1 MKYKPWPK
9 KERIYYSD
17 LVYAVTGETIGWRKV
32 KKIIPLVYQLAIAQ
46 KTAGIAMMSLRKAGL
61 LGGKK

>member
-17 LVYAVTGETIGWRKV
+17 LVYAVTGETMFARRARKF
-32 KKIIPLVYQLAIAQ
+32 IPLLYHLAIANRCISI
-46 KTAGIAMMSLRKAGL
+46 GIEGLSKAGL